1 MYDSVI
7 RDQVDKDIVEVVKEP
22 TKKPVTQ
29 VHFLPHHVVHREE
42 KRTTK
47 LRVVFDA
54 SAKANR
60 LAINDFYMQDQNLKI
75 MFKPKQSKSKLRQV
89 IMVFTVYA

>member
-29 VHFLPHHVVHREE
+29 VHFLPHHAVHREE
-42 KRTTK
+42 KGQ
-47 LRVVFDA
+47 L
-54 SAKANR
+54 N
-60 LAINDFYMQDQNLKI
+60 
-75 MFKPKQSKSKLRQV
+75 
-89 IMVFTVYA
+89 